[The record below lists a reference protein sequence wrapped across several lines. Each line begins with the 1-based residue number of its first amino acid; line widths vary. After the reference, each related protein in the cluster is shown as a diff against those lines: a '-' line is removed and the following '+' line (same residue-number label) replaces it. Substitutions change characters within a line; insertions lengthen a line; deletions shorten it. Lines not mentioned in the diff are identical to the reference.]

1 MPACAGQKIMDF
13 AADFTA
19 IDFETASRR
28 HDSACQLGLATVRQG
43 QIVDRVCWL
52 IRPKPLYFHRAN
64 IQIHGITPEQ
74 VGNEPEFGELWPE
87 ISAKIGDDCLVAHN
101 AAFDLRVLIG
111 TLRSHQHP
119 IPELQFT
126 CTRAIARR
134 TWPHLRRYG
143 LKPLSNWLGIRFRH
157 HDALEDAVACAKIL
171 LAAGIDREAT
181 SLPDLERRLRLR
193 TGKAGSWG
201 MRTPSGSSRPRSR
214 SGNTRSRSTQ
224 NRSRSTQTTGLP
236 FLLPDQ
242 LTEATER
249 AEPAARVEDG
259 PATEAMA
266 SDQIDL
272 QRLMIRAEFIRP
284 LAGIQVVLA
293 GKLRILSPE
302 QARDLADRSGA
313 VCKEQ
318 VDDETDFLVVGEPTQ
333 SEARDE
339 ADTSPATR
347 VISEKE
353 FLRLIHSPNL
363 VR

>member
-1 MPACAGQKIMDF
+1 MEF

-43 QIVDRVCWL
+43 QIIDRVCWL

-74 VGNEPEFGELWPE
+74 VGDKPEFGELWPE
-87 ISAKIGDDCLVAHN
+87 ISERIGDDCLVAHN

-111 TLRSHQHP
+111 TLRSHRHP
-119 IPELQFT
+119 IPELRFT

-193 TGKAGSWG
+193 RGKAGSWG
-201 MRTPSGSSRPRSR
+201 LRTPSGSSRPRTR
-214 SGNTRSRSTQ
+214 SGNAPSTP
-224 NRSRSTQTTGLP
+224 TQDVGLP
-236 FLLPDQ
+236 FLLPNQ
-242 LTEATER
+242 LAPGTGRVRATAGVEDGEATE
-249 AEPAARVEDG
+249 AASG
-259 PATEAMA
+259 
-266 SDQIDL
+266 QIDL

-284 LAGIQVVLA
+284 LAGVQVVLA
-293 GKLRILSPE
+293 GKFRLLSPE

-318 VDDETDFLVVGEPTQ
+318 VDHDTDFMVVDETTRSQ
-333 SEARDE
+333 AKSEAV
-339 ADTSPATR
+339 TTGVTR
-347 VISEKE
+347 MISEQE
-353 FLRLIHSPNL
+353 FLRLIRSPSS

>member
-1 MPACAGQKIMDF
+1 MEF

-43 QIVDRVCWL
+43 RIIERVCWL

-64 IQIHGITPEQ
+64 IQIHGITPDQ
-74 VGNEPEFGELWPE
+74 VRDQPEFGELWPE
-87 ISAKIGDDCLVAHN
+87 ISEKIGDDCLVAHN

-111 TLRSHQHP
+111 ALRSHRHP
-119 IPELQFT
+119 IPELRFT

-143 LKPLSNWLGIRFRH
+143 LKPLSNWLGIRFQH

-171 LAAGIDREAT
+171 LAAGIDREAS

-193 TGKAGSWG
+193 TGKAGDWG
-201 MRTPSGSSRPRSR
+201 LRTPSGSSRARARSEKAHPP
-214 SGNTRSRSTQ
+214 SFQ
-224 NRSRSTQTTGLP
+224 DVGLP

-242 LTEATER
+242 LAPLTER
-249 AEPAARVEDG
+249 TQATAQVEDG
-259 PATEAMA
+259 KATESMD
-266 SDQIDL
+266 SGQIDL

-293 GKLRILSPE
+293 GRFRMLSPE
-302 QARDLADRSGA
+302 QARELADRSGA
-313 VCKEQ
+313 LCQEQ
-318 VDDETDFLVVGEPTQ
+318 VDDDTDFMVV
-333 SEARDE
+333 DE
-339 ADTSPATR
+339 STRSQVNSGGDTTRVTR
-347 VISEKE
+347 VISEQE
-353 FLRLIHSPNL
+353 FLRLIHSPCS

>member
-1 MPACAGQKIMDF
+1 MEF

-43 QIVDRVCWL
+43 QIIERVCWL

-74 VGNEPEFGELWPE
+74 VRDKPEFGELWPE
-87 ISAKIGDDCLVAHN
+87 ISERIGDDCLVAHN

-111 TLRSHQHP
+111 ALQSHRHP
-119 IPELQFT
+119 IPELRFT

-201 MRTPSGSSRPRSR
+201 LRTPSGSSRRRPRLEKVPSP
-214 SGNTRSRSTQ
+214 STAEF
-224 NRSRSTQTTGLP
+224 GLP

-242 LTEATER
+242 LT
-249 AEPAARVEDG
+249 PAAERVRSTAGVEEGED
-259 PATEAMA
+259 TEAMA
-266 SDQIDL
+266 GGQIDL

-284 LAGIQVVLA
+284 LAGVQVVLA
-293 GKLRILSPE
+293 GKFRMLSAE

-318 VDDETDFLVVGEPTQ
+318 VDDKTDFMVVDEMMRSQ
-333 SEARDE
+333 AEKE
-339 ADTSPATR
+339 ADTRGVTR
-347 VISEKE
+347 VISERE
-353 FLRLIHSPNL
+353 FLRLVDSPSS

>member
-1 MPACAGQKIMDF
+1 MCLRVRVKKSWILPRN
-13 AADFTA
+13 FTA

-52 IRPKPLYFHRAN
+52 IRPRPLYFHRAN

-74 VGNEPEFGELWPE
+74 VGDEPEFGELWPA

-111 TLRSHQHP
+111 TLRSHRHP

-134 TWPHLRRYG
+134 TWPHLRRDG

-193 TGKAGSWG
+193 TGKAGSWHAHSKRIVPAAISIG
-201 MRTPSGSSRPRSR
+201 EYSVAFNSEPVAFDSDHGAAVSAA
-214 SGNTRSRSTQ
+214 RSTDPS
-224 NRSRSTQTTGLP
+224 NGVELSRLRESRMGRLP
-236 FLLPDQ
+236 RRWQ
-242 LTEATER
+242 VAKSIC
-249 AEPAARVEDG
+249 
-259 PATEAMA
+259 
-266 SDQIDL
+266 SD
-272 QRLMIRAEFIRP
+272 
-284 LAGIQVVLA
+284 
-293 GKLRILSPE
+293 
-302 QARDLADRSGA
+302 
-313 VCKEQ
+313 
-318 VDDETDFLVVGEPTQ
+318 
-333 SEARDE
+333 
-339 ADTSPATR
+339 
-347 VISEKE
+347 
-353 FLRLIHSPNL
+353 
-363 VR
+363 